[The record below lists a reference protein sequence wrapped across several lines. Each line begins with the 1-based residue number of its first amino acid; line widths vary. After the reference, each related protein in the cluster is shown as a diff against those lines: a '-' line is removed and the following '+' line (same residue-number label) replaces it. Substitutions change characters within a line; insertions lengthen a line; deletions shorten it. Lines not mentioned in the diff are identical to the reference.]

1 MSRLARRSVTLTLS
15 IVATLP
21 IVISGCTKE
30 PSGAYKGPYER
41 EVNIAIPAI
50 EKSAGFPFKRM
61 PKVETRS
68 KDEVR
73 GYLEKKFAESSPA
86 LELAGTERAYKLLG
100 LLPDSLDLRKF
111 MLKLLAEQV
120 VGYYDPATK
129 VLYVVQGVDK
139 KDGGELIQITIAHE
153 LVHALQD
160 QYVNLDS
167 LEKLHGENDRQA
179 AMQAVM
185 EGQATY
191 EQLASMVGG
200 QSALN
205 MPGSWDR
212 VRRVIRDS
220 QGSMPI
226 FASAPLLIQETL
238 LFPYLSGAGFVK
250 AFKERRPGQA
260 PYAPLPQS
268 TEQILHPE
276 KFFDL
281 VDAPIRFRL
290 PKPNTGS
297 VVLENEL
304 GEFETRLFLYQHL
317 KDLGVAGQGS
327 DGWGGDRYMVVSTG
341 GGAAISWLS
350 LWDTPVDAAQF
361 RDAAERTI
369 ERRFGVAVGAGGTG
383 NTRRFTAKGRTIELT
398 AAMVLG
404 KAAVLYTDV
413 PAGTSTNLIDLA
425 NVTLEKP

>member
-1 MSRLARRSVTLTLS
+1 MHRLTLRS
-15 IVATLP
+15 AAALVALL
-21 IVISGCTKE
+21 SFAAACTSE
-30 PSGAYKGPYER
+30 GGAYKGPYER
-41 EVNIAIPAI
+41 EVNLAIPAI

-73 GYLEKKFAESSPA
+73 GFLEKKFDESTPA
-86 LELAGTERAYKLLG
+86 LELAGAERAYKLLG

-129 VLYVVQGVDK
+129 VLYVVDGADK
-139 KDGGELIQITIAHE
+139 KDGGEILRVTISHE

-160 QYVNLDS
+160 QYANLDS
-167 LEKLHGENDRQA
+167 LEKLHGDNDRQST
-179 AMQAVM
+179 MQAVM

-205 MPGSWDR
+205 MPGSWER
-212 VRRVIRDS
+212 VRRVIRDA
-220 QGSMPI
+220 QGTMPI
-226 FASAPLLIQETL
+226 FASAPMLIQETL
-238 LFPYLSGAGFVK
+238 LFPYLSGAEYVK
-250 AFKERRPGQA
+250 GFKEKRSGQL

-276 KFFDL
+276 KFL
-281 VDAPIRFRL
+281 TLEDAPLRLRL
-290 PKPNTGS
+290 PKPNAGS
-297 VVLENEL
+297 VVYDNDL

-317 KDLGVAGQGS
+317 KDLGVAGQGA
-327 DGWGGDRYMVVSTG
+327 DGWGGDRYLVVNAGS
-341 GGAAISWLS
+341 GAGITWLS
-350 LWDTPVDAAQF
+350 LWDTPIDAAQF
-361 RDAAERTI
+361 RDAVERTI
-369 ERRFGVAVGAGGTG
+369 ERRFGTTPGSGGSG
-383 NTRRFTAKGRTIELT
+383 NTRRFTAKGRTIEVT

-413 PAGTSTNLIDLA
+413 PAGASTNLIDLA
-425 NVTLEKP
+425 KVTLEKP